1 MLLASMSKYT
11 AALAFCLA
19 SACSQNTPGPA
30 ISLSIPSLPARA
42 HYSDARAQLLQA
54 GWSPVPA
61 KCGNGYICFDEFPEL
76 ATRLSDGVNSALFV
90 SGNSQ
95 VRIYTQPIAD
105 GQLVERVEHVR

>member
-1 MLLASMSKYT
+1 MNKYI
-11 AALAFCLA
+11 AVLAFLLA

-30 ISLSIPSLPARA
+30 ISPTIPSFPAGA

-61 KCGNGYICFDEFPEL
+61 KCGNGYICFEEFPEL
-76 ATRLSDGVNSALFV
+76 ATNLSDGVNSGLFV
-90 SGNSQ
+90 SGNYR
-95 VRIYTQPIAD
+95 VRIYTRPIAD